1 MPGKPLTV
9 EEKRELLRKKLL
21 EKKRQKS
28 GTTQASDPV
37 IPSDF
42 KKMTY
47 DMFATGNTPDLQEI
61 KLFNAWVEQA
71 REHALYAFESPR
83 LHEQKEEIELE
94 REDGNVLKMVNFS
107 SYNYLGYG
115 YHPEVKKAAQAAI
128 ERYGTGAA
136 SSPVIS
142 GTFALHDEFEQE
154 LLSFL
159 DVSPKTYGVSLFS
172 SGYAVNTGTISSFMK
187 PGGYVI
193 LDETAHASLME
204 GAALSGAQMRLFKHN
219 NMADLERILKQIQG
233 DNVRKLICIEGVY
246 SADGDRGNIAGMVA
260 LAKKYGAYTLVDEAH
275 SIMIAGQNGRGIAEE
290 QGVFHDV
297 DLFVI
302 TFSKAFCSVG
312 GALIAKKE
320 ITRYVNWY
328 ARGRMFS
335 AAIPPA
341 VMGAALQ
348 ALRLGRSAD
357 GDARRKRIRANAD
370 RLISLLKNKVNLLNT
385 TSWIIPVVYGDETK
399 TLELSDWLQRNG
411 LDGQPMNFPA
421 VPKGEA
427 RIRLFIT
434 SEHTEEQIAF
444 AADVIVRAAEKFG
457 FLKQ

>member
-1 MPGKPLTV
+1 MSLTM

-21 EKKRQKS
+21 ERKQKA
-28 GTTQASDPV
+28 QAPQEVV

-47 DMFATGNTPDLQEI
+47 DMFALGNSADLKEI
-61 KLFNAWVEQA
+61 KQFSAWVDEA
-71 REHALYAFESPR
+71 KENSLYAFESPR
-83 LHEQKEEIELE
+83 LHEQREVIELS
-94 REDGNVLKMVNFS
+94 REDGGVLKMVNFS

-115 YHPEVKKAAQAAI
+115 YHPEVKRASQDAI
-128 ERYGTGAA
+128 ERYGTGGA

-142 GTFALHDEFEQE
+142 GTFLLHDDFERSLVDFMGFSME
-154 LLSFL
+154 
-159 DVSPKTYGVSLFS
+159 THGISLFS

-187 PGGYVI
+187 PGSYII

-219 NMADLERILKQIQG
+219 DMEDLERILKTLEKEK
-233 DNVRKLICIEGVY
+233 VRKLICVEGIY
-246 SADGDRGNIAGMVA
+246 SADGDRGNIKGVVS
-260 LAKKYGAYTLVDEAH
+260 LAKKYSAYTLVDEAH
-275 SIMIAGQNGRGIAEE
+275 SIMIAGENGRGVAEE
-290 QGVFHDV
+290 QGVLDQV
-297 DLFVI
+297 DLFII

-312 GALIAKKE
+312 GTLIARKE

-328 ARGRMFS
+328 ARSRMFS

-341 VMGAALQ
+341 VIGAAQ
-348 ALRLGRSAD
+348 KALDLGRSAD
-357 GDARRKRIRANAD
+357 GDARRTRIKENAD
-370 RLISLLKNKVNLLNT
+370 YIRELLQDKLNLLNT
-385 TSWIIPVVYGDETK
+385 TSWIVPVVYGDETK

-434 SEHTEEQIAF
+434 SEHTKKQIED
-444 AADVIVRAAEKFG
+444 AAAILIEAATKFD
-457 FLKQ
+457 FLVK